1 LLLLGKLYRTYVN
14 LRIVDRSHPLAE
26 DEDESHPITSIINS
40 IEKRW
45 ERADQDL
52 FILALFLNPLINA
65 NLFNSSVLPP
75 GVFMGIAK
83 RLYIRVFKVNEPA
96 GLVGQIYDYHRRTGI
111 FASAAW
117 PINDLKDSLKDKVRD
132 FQERFIPSH

>member
-52 FILALFLNPLINA
+52 FIIALFLNPLINA
-65 NLFNSSVLPP
+65 NLFNSSVLWGLPDASIF
-75 GVFMGIAK
+75 VYSRLMIHQQVSLAKSTTIIAALGYLH
-83 RLYIRVFKVNEPA
+83 RLH
-96 GLVGQIYDYHRRTGI
+96 GQ
-111 FASAAW
+111 
-117 PINDLKDSLKDKVRD
+117 
-132 FQERFIPSH
+132 

>member
-1 LLLLGKLYRTYVN
+1 
-14 LRIVDRSHPLAE
+14 
-26 DEDESHPITSIINS
+26 TSIINS

-75 GVFMGIAK
+75 GAFMGIAR
-83 RLYIRVFKVNEPA
+83 RLYICVFKVDDSPA
-96 GLVGQIYDYHRRTGI
+96 GLIGQIYDYHRRTGI

-117 PINDLKDSLKDKVRD
+117 PINDLKDSLKDKDGSCDPLRIWGLLD
-132 FQERFIPSH
+132 PENPL